1 MRGIVAAEVID
12 ECRYLTL
19 ELDIETLDDIE
30 AAVAGLPSDNP
41 VDVGDNITLAYISTI
56 WSPRSNLYPHIEPH
70 IVDFFTL
77 CVFLYC
83 WKTQAR
89 MTPGARLI

>member
-1 MRGIVAAEVID
+1 MLRIVTAEVLY
-12 ECRYLTL
+12 ECRNLTL
-19 ELDIETLDDIE
+19 ELDVEGFDYIE
-30 AAVAGLPSDNP
+30 AAVTRLTCDNP
-41 VDVGDNITLAYISTI
+41 VVIGDNIILAYISTI

-83 WKTQAR
+83 KGSTSVWIGKI
-89 MTPGARLI
+89 M